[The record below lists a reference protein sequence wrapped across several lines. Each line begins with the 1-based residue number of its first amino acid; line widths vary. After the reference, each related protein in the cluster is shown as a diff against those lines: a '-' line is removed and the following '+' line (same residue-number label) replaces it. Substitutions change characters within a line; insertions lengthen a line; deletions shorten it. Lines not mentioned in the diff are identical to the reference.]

1 MPGRNGSKSK
11 AAADSPLVASAEAF
25 DATLKRFA
33 ALSDGLRKGALDSQ
47 RNLERAAEALKEVAG
62 CEEELQANAQALMAA
77 LGHARDA
84 QQTQAEL
91 VRVRALEIQA
101 RGEDLARLMR
111 GFEAIGTDAAALNA
125 SAQQL
130 AARKRTP
137 DEMVKDGALLAGLD
151 ELQERM
157 TGVLAAGEKLAA
169 DARAADFE
177 DLSRKV
183 DSLRQ
188 QILAARNKIGL
199 LKEAIVRAA
208 PPVRAS

>member
-1 MPGRNGSKSK
+1 MGAHTKP
-11 AAADSPLVASAEAF
+11 ADAPLVAAAEAF
-25 DATLKRFA
+25 DETLQRFA
-33 ALSDGLRKGALDSQ
+33 ALANSLRKGSLDSQ
-47 RNLERAAEALKEVAG
+47 RNLERAAEALNEVAG
-62 CEEELQANAQALMAA
+62 CEEELQAHAQALMAA
-77 LGHARDA
+77 LGSARDA
-84 QQTQAEL
+84 QQAQAET

-101 RGEDLARLMR
+101 RSEELARLMR
-111 GFEAIGTDAAALNA
+111 GFEAIGKDAAALNA

-137 DEMVKDGALLAGLD
+137 DEMVKDGELLAGLD

-157 TGVLAAGEKLAA
+157 TAVLTSGEKLAA
-169 DARAADFE
+169 DALAADFE

-199 LKEAIVRAA
+199 LKEALVRAA

>member
-1 MPGRNGSKSK
+1 MAGRNGAKSKSGP
-11 AAADSPLVASAEAF
+11 DSPLVASAEAF

-47 RNLERAAEALKEVAG
+47 RNLERAAEALKQVAG

-77 LGHARDA
+77 LGIARDA

-101 RGEDLARLMR
+101 RGEELTRLMR
-111 GFEAIGTDAAALNA
+111 GFEAIGQDAAALNA
-125 SAQQL
+125 SDQQL
-130 AARKRTP
+130 ASHKRTP

-169 DARAADFE
+169 DARASDFE

>member
-1 MPGRNGSKSK
+1 MPGRNGAKSRS
-11 AAADSPLVASAEAF
+11 AADSPLIASAEAF
-25 DATLKRFA
+25 DATLQRFA

-47 RNLERAAEALKEVAG
+47 RNLERAAEALKQVAG
-62 CEEELQANAQALMAA
+62 CEEELQANAQALMSA
-77 LGHARDA
+77 LGIARDA

-101 RGEDLARLMR
+101 RGEELTRLMR
-111 GFEAIGTDAAALNA
+111 GFEAIGQDAAALNA

-130 AARKRTP
+130 ASRKRTP

-157 TGVLAAGEKLAA
+157 SGVLAAGEKLAA

>member
-1 MPGRNGSKSK
+1 MAARSK
-11 AAADSPLVASAEAF
+11 AAESPLVASAEAF
-25 DATLKRFA
+25 AETLERFA
-33 ALSDGLRKGALDSQ
+33 ALSDGLRKGKLDSQ
-47 RNLERAAEALKEVAG
+47 RNLERAAEALKQVAG
-62 CEEELQANAQALMAA
+62 CEEELQAHAQALMAA
-77 LGHARDA
+77 LGAARDA
-84 QQTQAEL
+84 QQAQAEAI
-91 VRVRALEIQA
+91 RVRALEIQG
-101 RGEDLARLMR
+101 RSEELARLMR
-111 GFEAIGTDAAALNA
+111 GFEAIGKDAAALNA

-130 AARKRTP
+130 AARRRTP
-137 DEMVKDGALLAGLD
+137 DEMVKDGELLAGLD

-157 TGVLAAGEKLAA
+157 SAVLTAGEQLAA

-199 LKEAIVRAA
+199 LKEALVRAA

>member
-1 MPGRNGSKSK
+1 LTASKPK
-11 AAADSPLVASAEAF
+11 PAASPLVASAQAF
-25 DATLKRFA
+25 DETLKRFA
-33 ALSDGLRKGALDSQ
+33 ALAAGLHKGALDSQ

-62 CEEELQANAQALMAA
+62 CEEELQAHAQALMAA
-77 LGHARDA
+77 LGAARDA
-84 QQTQAEL
+84 QQTQAEV

-101 RGEDLARLMR
+101 RTEELARLMR
-111 GFEAIGTDAAALNA
+111 GFEAIGKDAAALNA

-137 DEMVKDGALLAGLD
+137 DEMVKDGELLAGLD

-157 TGVLAAGEKLAA
+157 TAVLTSGEKLAA
-169 DARAADFE
+169 DARGADFE

-199 LKEAIVRAA
+199 LKEALVRAA

>member
-1 MPGRNGSKSK
+1 MPGAKSRAGS
-11 AAADSPLVASAEAF
+11 DSPLVASAEAF

-33 ALSDGLRKGALDSQ
+33 ALSDGLRKGGLDSQ
-47 RNLERAAEALKEVAG
+47 RNLERAAEALKQVAG

-77 LGHARDA
+77 LGIARDA
-84 QQTQAEL
+84 QQTQAEM

-101 RGEDLARLMR
+101 RGEELARLMR
-111 GFEAIGTDAAALNA
+111 GFEAIGQDAAALNA

-130 AARKRTP
+130 ASRKRTP

-157 TGVLAAGEKLAA
+157 SGVLVSGEKLAA

>member
-1 MPGRNGSKSK
+1 MPGAKSKSG
-11 AAADSPLVASAEAF
+11 ADSPLVASAEAF

-47 RNLERAAEALKEVAG
+47 RNLERAAEALKQVAG

-77 LGHARDA
+77 LGIARDA

-101 RGEDLARLMR
+101 RGEELARLMR
-111 GFEAIGTDAAALNA
+111 GFEAIGQDAAALNT

-130 AARKRTP
+130 ASRKRTP

-151 ELQERM
+151 ELRERM

-169 DARAADFE
+169 DARAVDFE
-177 DLSRKV
+177 DLARKV

-188 QILAARNKIGL
+188 QILAARNKIVL

>member
-1 MPGRNGSKSK
+1 MTGK
-11 AAADSPLVASAEAF
+11 AKLHLSDSPLVAAAEAF

-33 ALSDGLRKGALDSQ
+33 ALADGLRKGTLDSQ

-62 CEEELQANAQALMAA
+62 CEEELQVHAQALMTA
-77 LGHARDA
+77 LGGARDA
-84 QQTQAEL
+84 QQAQAEAI
-91 VRVRALEIQA
+91 RVRALEIQA
-101 RGEDLARLMR
+101 RSEELARLMR
-111 GFEAIGTDAAALNA
+111 GFEAIGKDAAALNA

-130 AARKRTP
+130 AARKRTA
-137 DEMVKDGALLAGLD
+137 DEMVKDGELLAGLD

-157 TGVLAAGEKLAA
+157 TAVLGGGEQLAA
-169 DARAADFE
+169 DARRADFE

-199 LKEAIVRAA
+199 LKEALLRAA
-208 PPVRAS
+208 PPERAS

>member
-1 MPGRNGSKSK
+1 MPGAKSKSG
-11 AAADSPLVASAEAF
+11 ADSPLVASAEAF

-47 RNLERAAEALKEVAG
+47 RNLERAAEALKQVAG

-77 LGHARDA
+77 LGIARDA

-101 RGEDLARLMR
+101 RGEELARLMR
-111 GFEAIGTDAAALNA
+111 GFEAIGQDAAALNA

-130 AARKRTP
+130 ASRKRTP

-157 TGVLAAGEKLAA
+157 SGVLASGEKLAA

>member
-1 MPGRNGSKSK
+1 MGFRERLRT
-11 AAADSPLVASAEAF
+11 LVA
-25 DATLKRFA
+25 R
-33 ALSDGLRKGALDSQ
+33 ALAPYGVLDVVVSGGG
-47 RNLERAAEALKEVAG
+47 VHHP
-62 CEEELQANAQALMAA
+62 ALMAA
-77 LGHARDA
+77 LGAARDA
-84 QQTQAEL
+84 QQTQAEV

-101 RGEDLARLMR
+101 RTEELARLMR
-111 GFEAIGTDAAALNA
+111 GFEAIGKDAAALNA

-137 DEMVKDGALLAGLD
+137 DEMVKDGELLAGLD

-157 TGVLAAGEKLAA
+157 TAVLTSGERLAA
-169 DARAADFE
+169 DARGADFE

-199 LKEAIVRAA
+199 LKEALVRAA
-208 PPVRAS
+208 PPVRES